1 MKKIIRLTESDLSRI
16 VRRTILEM
24 ENNKETEH
32 LSEEEWENIW
42 NKLRKVSKTFSNP
55 ENGNFVFGGL
65 FFYYNDGVL
74 EIGDQKLSDW
84 ARDLERG
91 REILDKYANRLRKI
105 LDESELG
112 LKLKVTSG
120 NNFIIKKI
128 KN

>member
-24 ENNKETEH
+24 EHNKQTEH
-32 LSEEEWENIW
+32 LSEKEWEDIW
-42 NKLRKVSKTFSNP
+42 YKLRKISKTFSHP
-55 ENGNFVFGGL
+55 EDGNFVFGGL
-65 FFYYNDGVL
+65 FFYYTDGVL

-91 REILDKYANRLRKI
+91 REILDKYADRLRK
-105 LDESELG
+105 LFDESELD
-112 LKLKVTSG
+112 LKLQVTSG

>member
-24 ENNKETEH
+24 KHNEETEH
-32 LSEEEWENIW
+32 LSEKEWDDIW
-42 NKLRKVSKTFSNP
+42 YKLRKVSKTFSHP
-55 ENGNFVFGGL
+55 EDGNFVFGGL
-65 FFYYNDGVL
+65 FFYYTDGVL

-91 REILDKYANRLRKI
+91 REILDKYADRLRKL
-105 LDESELG
+105 LDESELD
-112 LKLKVTSG
+112 LKLQVTSG